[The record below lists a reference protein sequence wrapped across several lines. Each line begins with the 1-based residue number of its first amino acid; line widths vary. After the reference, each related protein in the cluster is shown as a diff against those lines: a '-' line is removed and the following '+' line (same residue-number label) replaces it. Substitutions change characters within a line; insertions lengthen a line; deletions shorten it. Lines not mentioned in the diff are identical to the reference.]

1 MWAFIRSFHNEQI
14 KITSLKNVLA
24 PPNLS
29 PRIWTNWRE
38 LKGRVP
44 PPPPSPSPPV
54 ASLLSTEI
62 TGRLY

>member
-44 PPPPSPSPPV
+44 PPPPPPPPV

>member
-29 PRIWTNWRE
+29 PRIWTNWGE
-38 LKGRVP
+38 LKGRV
-44 PPPPSPSPPV
+44 PPPSPSPPV

>member
-38 LKGRVP
+38 LKGRGP
-44 PPPPSPSPPV
+44 PPPLPQSPRGV
-54 ASLLSTEI
+54 ATVY
-62 TGRLY
+62 GDNR

>member
-44 PPPPSPSPPV
+44 PPPSPSPPV